1 MLVNT
6 RLMAEL
12 VLRRI
17 NESPHVVY
25 DAETSGLDWR
35 YNHIVGH
42 VITLGPGPDDTYY
55 IPVRHMGGGNLPDD
69 CQVPVRNDE
78 WNGSTHWFE
87 RALVTALSGKTLIGH
102 NIAFDLSF
110 MHRIGYVPSG
120 QVVDT
125 MVHAYLLDELRKSLS
140 LSSCC
145 TDYKV
150 AEKKGDD
157 LYKLLR
163 EKYGAPE
170 GRDSMSHFWLSDAS
184 DKEVWDYASGDGT
197 STYQLWEEL
206 ERQIDRV
213 YYSNATGDYSLR
225 RIERVETALIP
236 VVHGMRMRGMKVDE
250 QRLWDLTTKF
260 RREVEEAEAKLNG
273 INVKSPLAMVK
284 YFTDHGVTDWPLTP
298 TGRPS
303 FPEEWLVK
311 SDAGRAIVAVRKN
324 RTLLA
329 SFLEPISNRFL
340 YKGRV
345 HAQIHQ
351 TRDEH
356 FGTRTGR
363 MSITDPNLSAMPGKR
378 QGDLGKLSR
387 SIFVADDGY
396 EFVEAD
402 YSTCEIRIC
411 AHYCGARVWV
421 DGYRSGRD
429 PHTAVSQ
436 AMEIERRH
444 AKTINL
450 ALMTGSGKNAIAEK
464 LGLPMAEGHALVDQ
478 YFSGLP
484 ELKKFQRASA
494 AAFKSRGFVSTIG
507 GRRLQLEDPR
517 KDYTALNRLTQGG
530 NADLT
535 KEALVQ
541 ADKVDAAELSTAVH
555 DSILFQI
562 EKGNKEA
569 RHQVLRAM
577 IDAGHTL
584 GFKIPMGVEYG
595 SGPTWAD
602 ATFNVEGKMDDA
614 IEQEYVD

>member
-1 MLVNT
+1 
-6 RLMAEL
+6 MAEL
-12 VLRRI
+12 VLRKMSSQHTI
-17 NESPHVVY
+17 VIDV
-25 DAETSGLDWR
+25 ETSGLDWR
-35 YNHIVGH
+35 YNHVVGY

-55 IPVRHMGGGNLPDD
+55 IPVRHAGGGNLPDD
-69 CQVPVRNDE
+69 IQVPGRADE

-87 RALVTALSGKTLIGH
+87 RAMITAMSGKKIAGH

-110 MHRIGYVPSG
+110 LHRIGYRPTAEVR
-120 QVVDT
+120 DT

-140 LSSCC
+140 LAACC
-145 TDYKV
+145 ADYKV
-150 AEKKGDD
+150 AEKKGDA
-157 LYKLLR
+157 LYALLHN
-163 EKYGAPE
+163 KYGAPE
-170 GRDSMSHFWLSDAS
+170 GRESMSHFWLTNAEDT
-184 DKEVWDYASGDGT
+184 EVWDYASGDGT
-197 STYQLWEEL
+197 STFQLYYEL

-225 RIERVETALIP
+225 RIEQVETALIP
-236 VVHGMRMRGMKVDE
+236 VVHRMRMTGMRVDE
-250 QRLWDLTTKF
+250 QRLWELTTRF
-260 RREVEEAEAKLNG
+260 RKEVEEGENKLNG
-273 INVKSPLAMVK
+273 INVKSPLAMVD
-284 YFTDHGVTDWPLTP
+284 YFTKHGVTGWPLTP

-311 SDAGRAIVAVRKN
+311 SEPGRAIVAVRKN

-329 SFLEPISNRFL
+329 SFLDPISNRFL

-351 TRDEH
+351 TRDES

-363 MSITDPNLSAMPGKR
+363 MSITEPNLSAMPGKR
-378 QGDLGKLSR
+378 QGDLGKLFR
-387 SIFVADDGY
+387 SIFVADERY
-396 EFVEAD
+396 EFVESD

-421 DGYRSGRD
+421 DGYRRGID
-429 PHTAVSQ
+429 PHTSVSE

-484 ELKKFQRASA
+484 ELKQFQRSSA
-494 AAFKSRGFVSTIG
+494 ATFKSRGFVATIG

-535 KEALVQ
+535 KKALVEIDRIRDVQ
-541 ADKVDAAELSTAVH
+541 LSTAVH
-555 DSILFQI
+555 DSILSQV
-562 EKGNKEA
+562 EKGNDEA
-569 RHQVLRAM
+569 RHAMLRAM
-577 IDAGHTL
+577 IDAGHAL
-584 GFKIPMGVEYG
+584 GFKVPMGVEWG
-595 SGPTWAD
+595 RGPTWAD
-602 ATFNVEGKMDDA
+602 ATFNVEGKLDDA
-614 IEQEYVD
+614 VEV